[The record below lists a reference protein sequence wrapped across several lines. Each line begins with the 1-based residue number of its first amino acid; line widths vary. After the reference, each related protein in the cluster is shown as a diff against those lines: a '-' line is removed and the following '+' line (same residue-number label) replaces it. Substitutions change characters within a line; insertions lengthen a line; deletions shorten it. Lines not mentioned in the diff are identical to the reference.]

1 MSDIQHDFKDA
12 PALRTTA
19 MPADA
24 NPNGD
29 IFGGWLLAQMDLAGS
44 VLAIQEARGRV
55 ATVGVQAMTFHKPV
69 MVGDDVLCYA
79 DLVRIGNTSVTVKV
93 TTYARNRIYGDAVK
107 VTEGDFTYVALGQ
120 DRRPRPVKQPP
131 TST

>member
-12 PALRTTA
+12 PALRTIA

-44 VLAIQEARGRV
+44 VLAIEEAKGRV

-79 DLVRIGNTSVTVKV
+79 DLVRVGNTSVTVKV
-93 TTYARNRIYGDAVK
+93 TTYARNRINGHAVK
-107 VTEGDFTYVALGQ
+107 VTEGDFTYVALGE
-120 DRRPRPVKQPP
+120 DRRPRPVKQ
-131 TST
+131 TDN